1 MLQLR
6 ISVLMQRLSAV
17 DLSFC
22 LFSVPERNAGFNFLP
37 IFLFL
42 LFPILYGKRE
52 KAGGGTGISNPPYFF
67 QFIQSKNPLPIV
79 LVSFTSFCRRHF
91 CDLWWSSVAALKLAK
106 RLKLNS
112 LCHRFVGSFLHP
124 NSPLDSLQWP
134 GNHPHP
140 SVLSVHLHC
149 VTDYKQAAAGGKAR
163 SFLRQGN

>member
-42 LFPILYGKRE
+42 LFPILHGKRE

-67 QFIQSKNPLPIV
+67 QFIQSKNPLQIV

-91 CDLWWSSVAALKLAK
+91 CDL
-106 RLKLNS
+106 
-112 LCHRFVGSFLHP
+112 
-124 NSPLDSLQWP
+124 
-134 GNHPHP
+134 
-140 SVLSVHLHC
+140 
-149 VTDYKQAAAGGKAR
+149 
-163 SFLRQGN
+163 